1 MATADSYADPVGAIR
16 AFNRFWTNHMGLLA
30 EGLLDS
36 AFSLTEARV
45 LFELATRDQPTATEI
60 GRELGLDPGYL
71 SRILKSFERQGLIG
85 RTATPGDGRQRAL
98 TLTDTGRTA
107 FAPLNEAS
115 RRQAGSLIE
124 SLGSGVE
131 DMVTAMVTIQ
141 RILSEPGES
150 APVTLRSPQLGDI
163 GRIIQRQAR
172 LYEREYGWDVTFE
185 ILLAEIFAAMMKH
198 FDPATDRGWIAQRDG
213 DIVGSVYVVRQS
225 DDVAKLR
232 LLYVEPAAR
241 GLGLG
246 RRLVRECIEFARAK
260 GYKRLTLWTND
271 VLKPARRIYQQAG
284 FICVASEQVHQFGQD
299 MASETWD
306 LDLTVAARSGC

>member
-1 MATADSYADPVGAIR
+1 MITVDSSADPVGIIR
-16 AFNRFWTNHMGLLA
+16 AFNRFWTNRMGLLA

-36 AFSLTEARV
+36 TFSLTEARV

-71 SRILKSFERQGLIG
+71 SRILKSFERRGLID
-85 RTATPGDGRQRAL
+85 RTATPSDGRQRTL
-98 TLTDTGRTA
+98 TLTDTGRAA
-107 FAPLNEAS
+107 FAPLDAAS
-115 RRQAGSLIE
+115 RRQAGNLVE
-124 SLGSGVE
+124 SLGDSVA
-131 DMVTAMVTIQ
+131 DMVRAMRTIRQ
-141 RILSEPGES
+141 ILSEPGEA
-150 APVTLRSPQLGDI
+150 APVVLRSPQLGDI
-163 GRIIQRQAR
+163 GWIIRRQAQ
-172 LYEREYGWDVTFE
+172 LYEQEYGWDVRFE
-185 ILLAEIFAAMMKH
+185 ILLAEIFVAMMKQ
-198 FDPATDRGWIAQRDG
+198 FDPATDHGWIAERDG

-246 RRLVRECIEFARAK
+246 RRLVRECIGFARAK

-271 VLKPARRIYQQAG
+271 VLKPARRIYQQTG

-306 LDLTVAARSGC
+306 LDLTVAA